1 MGISSRVKTYSDVD
15 FKFRVIPNSGDIA
28 LKKDVEA
35 VKQSVINILL
45 TSHGEKVFEHT
56 FGGNLKDFL
65 FENFDTITAAGIK
78 TRVIYSLMNYEP
90 RVEVLG
96 VEVIDMME
104 INAIKVSI
112 EIVILSPEEITTT
125 VEFIVERLR

>member
-1 MGISSRVKTYSDVD
+1 
-15 FKFRVIPNSGDIA
+15 
-28 LKKDVEA
+28 
-35 VKQSVINILL
+35 
-45 TSHGEKVFEHT
+45 
-56 FGGNLKDFL
+56 
-65 FENFDTITAAGIK
+65 
-78 TRVIYSLMNYEP
+78 MNYEP

-112 EIVILSPEEITTT
+112 EILIISPEEITTT